1 MSIIDKVSEL
11 FYGRTK
17 KPALNSSHVGRG
29 HYGEDFAAAYCKRT
43 LGFHVI
49 AATGA
54 TRDMSWISTVWM
66 PVFFFIEVRAQ
77 WRTYWLMAIA

>member
-1 MSIIDKVSEL
+1 MSIIHKVSEL
-11 FYGRTK
+11 FYGRIK
-17 KPALNSSHVGRG
+17 NLALNSTHVERG
-29 HYGEDFAAAYCKRT
+29 YYGEDFAVAYCKRT

-66 PVFFFIEVRAQ
+66 PVFVFVEVRTQ
-77 WRTYWLMAIA
+77 WQTYWLMAIA